1 MQFAYPTQNRFNDAY
16 QQRGTNY
23 GSIYN
28 SKYLS
33 RASND
38 ILKMFG
44 DNIAVNGLLVTPTFL
59 GSVITLTFT
68 AGIVIHDSTVIN
80 LSLTNTL
87 TCDVAALGDT
97 PGADCH
103 LAVFTSFQYIETPDL
118 DAQTAL
124 TMSVYHVNTGGGIVT
139 AFSGSPAF
147 DATKNKI
154 MVSALTFTKSGA
166 NVIACAEL
174 PSVLVANRVPYLTVL
189 GTNYYMRGADISNIN
204 SWNYLEFL
212 YSRFLS
218 EFSFHDNIC

>member
-1 MQFAYPTQNRFNDAY
+1 MQFAYPTQNRYNDPY
-16 QQRGTNY
+16 HQRGTNY

-33 RASND
+33 RASNN

-44 DNIAVNGLLVTPTFL
+44 DNVAVNGLLVTPTFL

-80 LSLTNTL
+80 LTTTNIL

-103 LAVFTSFQYIETPDL
+103 LAVFTDFQYVETPDI

-124 TMSVYHVNTGGGIVT
+124 AMTVYHVNSGGGTVT
-139 AFSGSPAF
+139 AFPGSGAF
-147 DATKNKI
+147 NATRNKI
-154 MVSALTFTKSGA
+154 MVTALNFTKSGA
-166 NVIACAEL
+166 NVVACEEV
-174 PSVLVANRVPYLTVL
+174 PSVLAADQPPYLTVL
-189 GTNYYMRGADISNIN
+189 GTNYYMRGFCISNIY
-204 SWNYLEFL
+204 SWNLLKAL
-212 YSRFLS
+212 YDRFLS
-218 EFSFHDNIC
+218 EFSFHDMIS